1 MNYTNRHH
9 FALLLSGGGARAAYQ
24 VGVLKAIA
32 TLLPRNH
39 SIPFPIIS
47 GTSAGAIN
55 ATSLACFA
63 SCYHLGVRKLEW
75 VWKNFH
81 THQVYDSDFTG
92 VFGYLL
98 KNYLQGLR
106 SEDLHTSAKSL
117 LNNHPLRR
125 LLKQTLN
132 FRRIDS
138 NIMHGH
144 LRAISVNTSSYSSHD
159 SISYFQAGDDISE
172 WHRATRKGKKTTI
185 NVEHLMASAA
195 IPMVFPSIQLD
206 NDYFGDGSIHQL
218 SPLST
223 PIHLGAEKVLVIG
236 VEEPNKIQSKKL
248 NHYPSNSAI
257 AGHLLDTIFADTLN
271 SDLERLERINGTLA
285 LLNKKQRQQ
294 TNLKEVECMVIKPS
308 TGFNQ
313 IAARHYH
320 HLPAGIKTLLKTIGV
335 NQHSESSLLSY
346 LLFEGS
352 FCQELIELGYQD
364 GMIQQQSLKQFLS
377 I

>member
-1 MNYTNRHH
+1 MDQRHH
-9 FALLLSGGGARAAYQ
+9 YALLLSGGGARAAYQ

-39 SIPFPIIS
+39 SLPFPVIC

-81 THQVYDSDFTG
+81 THQVYDSNFTG

-98 KNYLQGLR
+98 RNYLQGLR
-106 SEDLHTSAKSL
+106 SDDLQTRSKSL
-117 LNNHPLRR
+117 LNNQPLRQ

-132 FRRIDS
+132 FKRIDH
-138 NIMHGH
+138 NILSGH
-144 LRAISVNTSSYSSHD
+144 LKAISVSTSSYSSHD
-159 SISYFQAGDDISE
+159 SISFFQSSDDLQS
-172 WHRATRKGKKTTI
+172 WNRAKRRGEKTTI

-195 IPMVFPSIQLD
+195 IPMVFPSIKLEHE
-206 NDYFGDGSIHQL
+206 YFGDGSIHQL

-223 PIHLGAEKVLVIG
+223 PIHLGAENILVIG
-236 VEEPNKIQSKKL
+236 VEEPDKHQGS
-248 NHYPSNSAI
+248 HFEHFPSNSAI

-271 SDLERLERINGTLA
+271 SDLERLERINGTLS
-285 LLNKKQRQQ
+285 LLTAKQRQS
-294 TNLKEVECMVIKPS
+294 TELKEVNCLVINPS
-308 TGFNQ
+308 QGFNQ
-313 IAARHYH
+313 IASQHYAR
-320 HLPAGIKTLLKTIGV
+320 LPLGIRTLLKSIGIK
-335 NQHSESSLLSY
+335 QDTESSLLSY
-346 LLFEGS
+346 LLFEGP
-352 FCQELIELGYQD
+352 FCQELINLGYQD
-364 GMIQQQSLKQFLS
+364 GLEQQQKIKNFLA